1 MAALIIKWIIVILA
15 ILNFGFMAFDGSRAL
30 IKGDYIR
37 PQSGEYAGQ
46 LGLWSR
52 LVKSIGISPESTA
65 MKSVFLIWGIAG
77 LIITCCYILNLS
89 WAKNGMIVMNIL
101 SLWYL
106 VPGTVSS
113 VLQIILLL
121 IRR

>member
-1 MAALIIKWIIVILA
+1 MITTVIKWIIILLA
-15 ILNFGFMAFDGSRAL
+15 IMNFGFMAFDGSRAL

-37 PQSGEYAGQ
+37 PRTGAHAGQ
-46 LGLWSR
+46 LGLWSK
-52 LVKSIGISPESTA
+52 LVKGMGIHPESTA
-65 MKSVFLIWGIAG
+65 MKSVFLVWGLAG
-77 LIITCCYILNLS
+77 LLITVFYIFDAS
-89 WAKNGMIVMNIL
+89 WARNGMIAINIL

-113 VLQIILLL
+113 VLQIILIL